1 MTAKERLIGPPVF
14 VLVSL
19 AWSDVVLSEVDPDAG
34 FMEKRRAYIRE
45 VVLLDRGKWG
55 IVVEFVLEEKELI
68 GKEVLVDYD
77 EIDDLDETPDGCLL
91 IKTLEVPKVKRGD
104 TVEITIRDRD
114 RK

>member
-1 MTAKERLIGPPVF
+1 
-14 VLVSL
+14 
-19 AWSDVVLSEVDPDAG
+19 
-34 FMEKRRAYIRE
+34 MEKRKAYIKE

-55 IVVEFVLEEKELI
+55 IVVDFILEEKELI

-77 EIDDLDETPDGCLL
+77 AIDDLDATLDGCLMV
-91 IKTLEVPKVKRGD
+91 KTLEAPLVKRGD